1 LCYGRLAHS
10 LLKLSVIKMWFDH
23 ALQRLISCRM
33 IRGIIL
39 QSYEFD
45 NEACPTRIDLLLER

>member
-1 LCYGRLAHS
+1 
-10 LLKLSVIKMWFDH
+10 MWFDH